1 MTSQVLIEDFYPY
14 SYTPESRYGHG
25 RPGHAQIEELLSRSH
40 ARYGE
45 ILGAFAELTPD
56 FLAIPAQESAARPGQ
71 PYWCNKWLPGLDAA
85 TLYGFIAAFKPKLY
99 CEVGSGHSTR
109 FAAAARRLHSPHT
122 HILSIDPAPR
132 AEIAALADTRV
143 PQPLQACDPALF
155 AQLEANDIFFL
166 DGSHRV
172 LQNSDV
178 SVFFLEIL
186 PALKPGVVIHIH
198 DIFWPADYP
207 PHWQGR
213 MYSEQYML
221 GMLLLYAADAFEILM
236 PNAYVSKQADLK
248 GLLDP
253 LWKAPAVQGIA
264 PGGGGFWMRK
274 RF

>member
-14 SYTPESRYGHG
+14 SYTPETRYGHG
-25 RPGHAQIEELLSRSH
+25 RPVH
-40 ARYGE
+40 ARIEQILARSSAHYAE
-45 ILGAFAELTPD
+45 ILRAFADLTPD
-56 FLAIPAQESAARPGQ
+56 FLQIPAQEQDARPDQ
-71 PYWCNKWLPGLDAA
+71 PFWCNKWLPGLDAV
-85 TLYGFIAAFKPKLY
+85 TLYGFIAALKPRIY

-109 FAAAARRLHSPHT
+109 FAAEARRRHSPHT
-122 HILSIDPAPR
+122 HIFSIDPAPR

-143 PQPLQACDPALF
+143 DKPLQECDPAMF
-155 AQLEANDIFFL
+155 SHLEANDIFFL

-178 SVFFLEIL
+178 SVFFLEVL
-186 PALKPGVVIHIH
+186 DVLKPGVVIHIH

-221 GMLLLYAADAFEILM
+221 GLLLLYGMDRFEILM
-236 PNAYVSKQADLK
+236 PNAYVAKQPDLK
-248 GLLDP
+248 GLLDR
-253 LWKAPAVQGIA
+253 LWTAPSVQGIA

-274 RF
+274 RV

>member
-1 MTSQVLIEDFYPY
+1 MASQVLIEDFYPY
-14 SYTPESRYGHG
+14 SYTPEARYGHG
-25 RPGHAQIEELLSRSH
+25 RPVHAQIDAVLAASR
-40 ARYGE
+40 ARYAE
-45 ILGAFAELTPD
+45 ILSAFADLTPD
-56 FLAIPAQESAARPGQ
+56 FLRIPAQEADARAGQ
-71 PYWCNKWLPGLDAA
+71 PYWCNGWLPGLDAA

-109 FAAAARRLHSPHT
+109 FAAEAKRVHSPHT

-143 PQPLQACDPALF
+143 DRPLQDCDPALF
-155 AQLEANDIFFL
+155 ALLEPNDIFFL

-178 SVFFLEIL
+178 SVFFLEVL
-186 PALKPGVVIHIH
+186 QVLKPGVVIHIH

-207 PHWQGR
+207 PHWQAR

-221 GMLLLYAADAFEILM
+221 GLLLLYAADKFEVLM
-236 PNAYVSKQADLK
+236 PNAWVSKQPALK
-248 GLLDP
+248 ALLDP

-264 PGGGGFWMRK
+264 AGGGGFWMRK
-274 RF
+274 RA